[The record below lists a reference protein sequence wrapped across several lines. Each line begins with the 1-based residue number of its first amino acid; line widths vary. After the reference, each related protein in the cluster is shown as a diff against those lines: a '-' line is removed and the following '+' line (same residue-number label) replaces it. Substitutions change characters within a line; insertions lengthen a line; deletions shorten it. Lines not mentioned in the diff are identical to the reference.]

1 MSYRTSVNGTQIFG
15 NNEYYTE
22 WIEFIRSQGVEV
34 DEDGLYEGEITD
46 VMGAVV
52 TIEKIVLRMEE
63 ERRAQMSKIDDL
75 LKKKESTEHLEELR
89 PVSLFDF
96 RRNYENLISHDIA
109 LTDAMS
115 DLQEN
120 AYIFMSCAFID
131 ACGDSIEGD
140 KHFSTPN
147 HFMCYKIKKGC
158 AIKVSAG

>member
-15 NNEYYTE
+15 NNDYYPE
-22 WIEFIRSQGVEV
+22 WIEFIKSQGIEV
-34 DEDGLYEGEITD
+34 DEDGLYEGEMTD

-52 TIEKIVLRMEE
+52 TIEKIILRMEE
-63 ERRAQMSKIDDL
+63 QRRAQMSKIDDL
-75 LKKKESTEHLEELR
+75 LKKKESAKHLEELR

-96 RRNYENLISHDIA
+96 RRNYENLIKHDIA
-109 LTDAMS
+109 LTDAMGE
-115 DLQEN
+115 LREN

-140 KHFSTPN
+140 KPFSTPN
-147 HFMCYKIKKGC
+147 HFMCYKVKEGC